1 VRRLIL
7 APLAALALAAPASAA
22 PDRSLWATVNICD
35 TPLHPDAMGV
45 RAAMPGS
52 GYRERMYVRF
62 VAQAW
67 STRRHRWVRVG
78 GRGRSPWLY
87 AGSAR
92 YRSGQA
98 GWTFTFDPPAG
109 KVYLVRAVAV
119 FEWRE
124 RRARRRKGR
133 RARWAV
139 VMRRR
144 RVTRGGIRG
153 VQGGDLPWTSLAS
166 CYIK

>member
-1 VRRLIL
+1 MRRVPPVLL
-7 APLAALALAAPASAA
+7 ALLVLAAPASAA

-45 RAAMPGS
+45 RASMPGD

-62 VAQAW
+62 IAQAW
-67 STRRHRWVRVG
+67 SPRRHRWRRVH

-92 YRSGQA
+92 FRSGQV
-98 GWTFTFDPPAG
+98 GWTFEFDPPASQ
-109 KVYLVRAVAV
+109 VYLVRALAI

-124 RRARRRKGR
+124 RKARRKGR
-133 RARWAV
+133 RARWSV

-153 VQGGDLPWTSLAS
+153 VAGGDLPWTSLAS